1 MASRLFSGAPATW
14 GKGLS
19 VEQVARHPSS
29 LHCGRSACKPPH
41 SKVPSGTPDAAG
53 LQPWLLTA
61 GWGGGGWAGAVRTSL
76 LLCVLRLA
84 FSHQVSVNF
93 DPHPTSYP
101 EQEVWLTVSGWG
113 ETVPHC
119 ARPRCLTEPNK
130 RRLSSGVFFPFISVC
145 APCTVLG
152 LTQENNCQ
160 VLLYLG
166 NIHSLPTC
174 SSESPSPTPMPIH
187 TSAHS
192 LESPPLFCYIKYA
205 SIKKCRTHKLNGCR
219 LYFQVWL
226 ISHNTVSRTHPMPT
240 SLNIA
245 WMLIK
250 TQSCMCTTFLLSSVR
265 QSL

>member
-1 MASRLFSGAPATW
+1 MPAHVASPSPI
-14 GKGLS
+14 KG
-19 VEQVARHPSS
+19 
-29 LHCGRSACKPPH
+29 
-41 SKVPSGTPDAAG
+41 
-53 LQPWLLTA
+53 
-61 GWGGGGWAGAVRTSL
+61 
-76 LLCVLRLA
+76 
-84 FSHQVSVNF
+84 VS
-93 DPHPTSYP
+93 PQGS
-101 EQEVWLTVSGWG
+101 
-113 ETVPHC
+113 
-119 ARPRCLTEPNK
+119 
-130 RRLSSGVFFPFISVC
+130 FFPLLVYVHRAQFWVSHKK
-145 APCTVLG
+145 
-152 LTQENNCQ
+152 NNCQ

-192 LESPPLFCYIKYA
+192 LKSPPLFCYIKYA

-250 TQSCMCTTFLLSSVR
+250 TQFLLSSVR
-265 QSL
+265 QGL